1 MLGLVYIFL
10 NDAKNDTYLLELL
23 QCYVKMSI
31 EEINLV
37 VLLSSW
43 DTMSVSLTRNKF
55 SMYLF
60 AFVFSDIW
68 KDPNNSGGIFQIPTV
83 LQVQEKVQ
91 ENVTKPDKKIN
102 WQNSCVSFHEEW
114 DLMI

>member
-1 MLGLVYIFL
+1 MSASLVF
-10 NDAKNDTYLLELL
+10 APFENDTYILQVR

-60 AFVFSDIW
+60 AFVFSDIF
-68 KDPNNSGGIFQIPTV
+68 KDPKNRKLPNSDCPVQI
-83 LQVQEKVQ
+83 QVQEKVQ

-102 WQNSCVSFHEEW
+102 
-114 DLMI
+114 

>member
-55 SMYLF
+55 SIHTSLSLSSLMQGC
-60 AFVFSDIW
+60 
-68 KDPNNSGGIFQIPTV
+68 KDVQKVSRKESNAPDFHQAV
-83 LQVQEKVQ
+83 L
-91 ENVTKPDKKIN
+91 
-102 WQNSCVSFHEEW
+102 
-114 DLMI
+114 DL

>member
-10 NDAKNDTYLLELL
+10 KNDTYLLELL

-37 VLLSSW
+37 VLSSSW

-55 SMYLF
+55 SMYLSL
-60 AFVFSDIW
+60 FVFIDETTSQAS
-68 KDPNNSGGIFQIPTV
+68 K
-83 LQVQEKVQ
+83 L
-91 ENVTKPDKKIN
+91 
-102 WQNSCVSFHEEW
+102 C
-114 DLMI
+114 